1 MNLKK
6 QETIYDRGSKVRMR
20 MMGWMREPY
29 EWWIIH
35 TDCMAVQ
42 SPQFDLTTFQVWFGH
57 YNMSFGIDYQA
68 NEATGPPTD

>member
-1 MNLKK
+1 MNNL
-6 QETIYDRGSKVRMR
+6 TIHDRGSTVRMK
-20 MMGWMREPY
+20 MMDWMRLPEY
-29 EWWIIH
+29 SWHIVF
-35 TDCMAVQ
+35 TDRMAVQ